1 MSATVSFQMEEQ
13 HRERLD
19 QIASELGRDRNW
31 VINKAIDDY
40 LEQYEWER
48 AKIKRGV
55 ADFAAGRSSSAEE
68 FKVKLEKKMR
78 STTVK
83 RSKTKAE

>member
-1 MSATVSFQMEEQ
+1 MSTTISFRTEEQ
-13 HRERLD
+13 QRERLD
-19 QIASELGRDRNW
+19 QIAGELDRNRNW

-68 FKVKLEKKMR
+68 FKAKLEKKMR